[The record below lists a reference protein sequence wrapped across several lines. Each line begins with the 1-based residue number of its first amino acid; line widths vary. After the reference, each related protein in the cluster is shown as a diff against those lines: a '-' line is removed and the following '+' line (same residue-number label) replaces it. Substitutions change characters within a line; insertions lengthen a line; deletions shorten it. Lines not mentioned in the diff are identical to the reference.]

1 MFLLDKKPV
10 NWFTLI
16 YQIVLDG
23 CINITWVKLTIQ
35 SNASTSFN
43 LVIHTDVNSK
53 NLKSI
58 LYAFVNVI
66 DAPTVYYS
74 CKRFLPCVQL
84 DKFYWRKDF
93 WYHFYLC
100 KNQTKTDK
108 LKLEPISQLIFT
120 LCPRTKKKHWCNR
133 MWLFMSLT
141 WTLLKMNKPS
151 LHFPSKDSDKL
162 IWHILIWRCF
172 TFKNYIVLPNKL
184 VLNFSS
190 INRSP

>member
-1 MFLLDKKPV
+1 MNEMECGLKEIKMKHDQWSVDLRKWDETWTMKCGLTDMIWNMNNEV
-10 NWFTLI
+10 NNVT
-16 YQIVLDG
+16 
-23 CINITWVKLTIQ
+23 
-35 SNASTSFN
+35 
-43 LVIHTDVNSK
+43 NSK

-66 DAPTVYYS
+66 DALTVYYS

-108 LKLEPISQLIFT
+108 LKLEPVSQLIFT

-133 MWLFMSLT
+133 
-141 WTLLKMNKPS
+141 
-151 LHFPSKDSDKL
+151 
-162 IWHILIWRCF
+162 IWFYLCH
-172 TFKNYIVLPNKL
+172 
-184 VLNFSS
+184 
-190 INRSP
+190 

>member
-1 MFLLDKKPV
+1 MFLLDKISA

-16 YQIVLDG
+16 YQIVFG
-23 CINITWVKLTIQ
+23 GWINITCVKLAIQ
-35 SNASTSFN
+35 SKVSTAFN
-43 LVIHTDVNSK
+43 LVIHIDVNSK

-58 LYAFVNVI
+58 VYAFVNVT
-66 DAPTVYYS
+66 DALTVYYS

-108 LKLEPISQLIFT
+108 LKLEPVSQLIFT

-133 MWLFMSLT
+133 
-141 WTLLKMNKPS
+141 
-151 LHFPSKDSDKL
+151 
-162 IWHILIWRCF
+162 IWFYLCH
-172 TFKNYIVLPNKL
+172 
-184 VLNFSS
+184 
-190 INRSP
+190 

>member
-1 MFLLDKKPV
+1 MFLLDKISA

-16 YQIVLDG
+16 YQIVFG
-23 CINITWVKLTIQ
+23 GWINITWVKLAIQ
-35 SNASTSFN
+35 SKVSTAFN
-43 LVIHTDVNSK
+43 LVIHIDVNSK

-58 LYAFVNVI
+58 VYAFVNVT
-66 DAPTVYYS
+66 DALTVYYS

-108 LKLEPISQLIFT
+108 LKLEPVSQLIFT

-133 MWLFMSLT
+133 
-141 WTLLKMNKPS
+141 
-151 LHFPSKDSDKL
+151 
-162 IWHILIWRCF
+162 IWFYLCH
-172 TFKNYIVLPNKL
+172 
-184 VLNFSS
+184 
-190 INRSP
+190 